1 MIQINKKG
9 VEVTV
14 TPIGDVVAGHVDDL
28 KIEILELVHYEYT
41 SIIVDM
47 KNVQM
52 IDSMGIGMLVAVKNS
67 LVRYGGEL
75 TLINTLHEI
84 SEIFK
89 IMQLNKHFV
98 IAEKAL

>member
-89 IMQLNKHFV
+89 N
-98 IAEKAL
+98 A